1 MRPIIHRRHHEPLC
15 GFESDEGPEQ
25 KERSTNSAAEGQSRG
40 LKRKQST
47 RPKCFDPL
55 LHVKKGAGYL
65 NSTLPE
71 EQAKLFNRR
80 TKEKKQNKSVEKK
93 TIFYFESDS
102 SSRDESF
109 SLQTLAGKRDQ
120 WKPAEKQQDI
130 ALEIDSQESEEF
142 DFEDWVGQQL
152 KKICKIHDDDDDD

>member
-1 MRPIIHRRHHEPLC
+1 MAFLSSSKRRVRPIIRRRHREPLC

-47 RPKCFDPL
+47 RPKRCDPL
-55 LHVKKGAGYL
+55 LHVEKGAGYL

-80 TKEKKQNKSVEKK
+80 TKEKKQNESVEKRK
-93 TIFYFESDS
+93 SFTSKVTPVLGTSLFLCKHWQENTISGNQRRNS
-102 SSRDESF
+102 
-109 SLQTLAGKRDQ
+109 
-120 WKPAEKQQDI
+120 
-130 ALEIDSQESEEF
+130 
-142 DFEDWVGQQL
+142 
-152 KKICKIHDDDDDD
+152 KILHSK